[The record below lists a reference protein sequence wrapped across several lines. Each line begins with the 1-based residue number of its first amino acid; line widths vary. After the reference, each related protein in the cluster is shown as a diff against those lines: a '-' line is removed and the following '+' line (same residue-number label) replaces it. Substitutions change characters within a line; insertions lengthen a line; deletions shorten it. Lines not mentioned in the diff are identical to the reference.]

1 MNIKESDEKF
11 EKWWE
16 SISETFLYHRRNDLR
31 TKETARLGWDARGNI
46 CTKDFI
52 DQLRLAAKIKSDNPE
67 VVMTIVLG
75 MLYKK
80 SNKKP

>member
-1 MNIKESDEKF
+1 
-11 EKWWE
+11 
-16 SISETFLYHRRNDLR
+16 
-31 TKETARLGWDARGNI
+31 
-46 CTKDFI
+46 
-52 DQLRLAAKIKSDNPE
+52 LRLAAKIKSDNPE